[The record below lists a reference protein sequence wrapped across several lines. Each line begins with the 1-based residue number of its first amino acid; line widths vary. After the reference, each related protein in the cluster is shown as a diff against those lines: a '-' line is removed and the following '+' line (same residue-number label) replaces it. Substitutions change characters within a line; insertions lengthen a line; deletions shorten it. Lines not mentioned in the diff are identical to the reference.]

1 MSLKY
6 YAIAA
11 LVVTLVAGAFLTIVN
26 SMEETYST
34 TVITTSDREQLQEI
48 RSQRENIRASVSD
61 IQGVL
66 NNIQEGDYLNAIL
79 GAPGAIVSV
88 LKIMLIE
95 IPTIIH
101 ETLTQVCRM
110 LYLPGEVVYALYT
123 VIILITVWYIYG
135 TWSKES
141 D

>member
-1 MSLKY
+1 MSLKH
-6 YAIAA
+6 YAMAA
-11 LVVTLVAGAFLTIVN
+11 LVVALVAGGFLTIISQV
-26 SMEETYST
+26 EETYGV
-34 TVITTSDREQLQEI
+34 TVATPAERAQLQAIED
-48 RSQRENIRASVSD
+48 QRENIRASVSN

-66 NNIQEGDYLNAIL
+66 NNIREGDYLNAIL

-101 ETLTQVCRM
+101 ETLTQVLVM
-110 LYLPGEVVYALYT
+110 LYMPEEVTYAIYT
-123 VIILITVWYIYG
+123 AIILVTVWYIYG

-141 D
+141 G

>member
-26 SMEETYST
+26 SMEATYST
-34 TVITTSDREQLQEI
+34 SVITAGDREQLQAI

-101 ETLTQVCRM
+101 ETLTQVLRM
-110 LYLPGEVVYALYT
+110 LYMPEDVIYAVYT